1 MGGGGGVR
9 RRGILDFGCDTIK
22 NLLDLS
28 LKLFNILMIFP
39 TGGWLKLAV
48 SFL

>member
-1 MGGGGGVR
+1 MGGGGGSSS
-9 RRGILDFGCDTIK
+9 GNFDFGCDTIK

-28 LKLFNILMIFP
+28 MKLFNILMIFP
-39 TGGWLKLAV
+39 TGGWLKFAV